1 MYNLP
6 YLDIKNAI
14 LRMNYD
20 ENLPLTP
27 DTKEAV
33 RKLMEDIH
41 LFKRTNQRFRGS
53 QQSKYGRR
61 RDCRP
66 VKEQRENL
74 SGAEEQQDEEEGQED
89 SMEEESQKVEGSQP
103 DRSSFDTRETMKD
116 LLETTKDLPEA
127 PVPCK
132 LRSKVS
138 VLRMDSLES
147 NLSLLLVDRGLEDP
161 ILLDNPF
168 FTLTPTPTYTPYE
181 DWTSVISNW
190 RPLGSD

>member
-1 MYNLP
+1 
-6 YLDIKNAI
+6 
-14 LRMNYD
+14 MNYD

-27 DTKEAV
+27 EGKEAI

-53 QQSKYGRR
+53 HQSKYGRR
-61 RDCRP
+61 RDCKP
-66 VKEQRENL
+66 VKEGMENL
-74 SGAEEQQDEEEGQED
+74 SDAEEKEE
-89 SMEEESQKVEGSQP
+89 SMMEESLKVEGSLP
-103 DRSSFDTRETMKD
+103 DRSNYDTRETMKD
-116 LLETTKDLPEA
+116 LLETTKELPEA
-127 PVPCK
+127 PAPCK

-147 NLSLLLVDRGLEDP
+147 NLSLLLVDRGLEEP